1 MIADAEAE
9 AFNQYRRRLKDQ
21 GIVDVSQCGKISF
34 SLPLLKKAQELIFL
48 HFIFYVFVLWNLLRL
63 LFFCSLTLT
72 SLIGY
77 LLIPAVIL
85 IPAVVLSLFYFPFL
99 YYRQEDK

>member
-1 MIADAEAE
+1 M
-9 AFNQYRRRLKDQ
+9 L
-21 GIVDVSQCGKISF
+21 VSVEK
-34 SLPLLKKAQELIFL
+34 SLFLFLYLKKAQELIFL
-48 HFIFYVFVLWNLLRL
+48 RFIFYVFVLWNLLRL